1 MRQRI
6 LAIIFAGIYEN
17 MNAKPSCLQFLPE
30 SENILLIGNYAG
42 EIEAHDLRKPK
53 ECLAKNKNPTF
64 KTVTKI
70 KFSHQNPRNHLTT
83 FAVCFEDV
91 TVQAYEF
98 DSTAMTLTQK

>member
-1 MRQRI
+1 MI
-6 LAIIFAGIYEN
+6 
-17 MNAKPSCLQFLPE
+17 PSRKFFWF
-30 SENILLIGNYAG
+30 S
-42 EIEAHDLRKPK
+42 IEAHDLRKPK
-53 ECLAKNKNPTF
+53 ECLAKNKNLNF

-70 KFSHQNPRNHLTT
+70 KFSHQTPRNHLTT